1 MCVHTCGYECRH
13 AVLGHVFYDRM
24 GAKKVKNTELDLEVR
39 LDSEDN
45 IQVDL
50 GYGSF

>member
-1 MCVHTCGYECRH
+1 MLCWDMYS
-13 AVLGHVFYDRM
+13 YNRM
-24 GAKKVKNTELDLEVR
+24 GATKVKNIELDLEVR
-39 LDSEDN
+39 LDSKDN